1 MLASLLHLG
10 NKVSCTTEYEKL
22 NRVIV
27 CPPLHME
34 ISEVINE
41 TQKHYVKGN
50 INKKIAIKQHE
61 KFRDTLK
68 ENGVEVLEL
77 PANSQFPEQVFTRDI
92 GFTIGKKVYIS
103 KMSSAI
109 REGEE
114 AVLKN
119 WLDKRGMSI
128 QTFSENSIEG
138 GDVLVDNRTIFV
150 GVSDRTTDEATRKL
164 NRVLTGYNVVTLPFN
179 KKYLHLDCVFNILSP
194 KEALIYKPAFQTG
207 ELEQLS
213 SMYDLVEVKRTEQFS
228 LGTNILSLGN
238 RKIISL
244 PENKSI
250 NKKLRLRGYEVIE
263 VDFSEII
270 KSGGSF
276 RCCTMP
282 VLRGHP
288 Y

>member
-1 MLASLLHLG
+1 MASLLHIG
-10 NKVSCTTEYEKL
+10 DKVSCSTEYEKL

-41 TQKHYVKGN
+41 TQKHFVKEN
-50 INKKIAIKQHE
+50 INKTVANKQHE
-61 KFRDTLK
+61 EFCHILTK
-68 ENGVEVLEL
+68 NGVEVLEI
-77 PANSQFPEQVFTRDI
+77 PAYNQFPEQVFTRDI
-92 GFTIGKKVYIS
+92 GFTIGSKVFIS
-103 KMSSAI
+103 KMSRAI

-119 WLDKRGMSI
+119 WLDKRNMTI

-138 GDVLVDNRTIFV
+138 GDVFVHNRTIIV
-150 GVSDRTTDEATRKL
+150 GVSDRTTEEATRKL
-164 NRVLTGYNVVTLPFN
+164 NSSLPGYKVITLPFN

-194 KEALIYKPAFQTG
+194 NEALIHKPAFQTA
-207 ELEQLS
+207 ELDQLS
-213 SMYDLVEVKRTEQFS
+213 SMFDLIEVKKIEQFS
-228 LGTNILSLGN
+228 LGTNILSIGS

-244 PENKSI
+244 PENNSI
-250 NKKLRLRGYEVIE
+250 NKELRLRGYEVIE

-282 VLRGHP
+282 VLRGNSF
-288 Y
+288 